1 MADRLDEGPAPGG
14 GLPPED
20 VTMDPS
26 AEEEAPALPPDPPAS
41 VDGVFPSE
49 VAARLGHN
57 LYEQL
62 SDGSEEFVLEAL
74 RRAKVELDSVLGW
87 LGVPVDSAV
96 PVQREALLYLAVY
109 QLHLALGHEDEGNE
123 FRRMAERLV
132 ASRYGSYPGD
142 GENSSS
148 AGIAAGVVVAP
159 PASPRSGLLHRARGL

>member
-1 MADRLDEGPAPGG
+1 MADQLDA
-14 GLPPED
+14 GLPPDEELPPND
-20 VTMDPS
+20 VIFDSS
-26 AEEEAPALPPDPPAS
+26 AEEEDSPLPPPPPS

-49 VAARLGHN
+49 VRARLSHN

-109 QLHLALGHEDEGNE
+109 HLHLALGHEDEGSE
-123 FRRMAERLV
+123 FRRMAQLLV
-132 ASRYGSYPGD
+132 SNHYGSYPAS
-142 GENSSS
+142 GEEPASG
-148 AGIAAGVVVAP
+148 GIAAGVVVAP
-159 PASPRSGLLHRARGL
+159 PASPRSAQLHRARRW

>member
-1 MADRLDEGPAPGG
+1 MDEQLDA

-20 VTMDPS
+20 VIFDPS
-26 AEEEAPALPPDPPAS
+26 AEEEDSHLPPPPPS

-49 VAARLGHN
+49 VRARLSHN

-96 PVQREALLYLAVY
+96 PVQREALLYLAVH
-109 QLHLALGHEDEGNE
+109 QLHLALGHEEEGNE

-132 ASRYGSYPGD
+132 SSSYGSYPGD
-142 GENSSS
+142 GENPSS

-159 PASPRSGLLHRARGL
+159 PASPRSARLHRARGL